1 MNLLSWVKSVFHYG
15 FWSSVV
21 LLLIMYTSLS
31 VSIFPPFAILVIFP
45 ILLFAVILIEPVRSY
60 PHKLISFLTLSWLFL
75 SVVWP
80 YFVVYHVPGLFDLR
94 PTRALLALLAIVWLF
109 YFFKSK
115 DLNDQI
121 GRYKAVSKLFFIFLW
136 FFVITKVWGVAF
148 SGAPGDTIGL
158 FIKEVIEIMLPAI
171 ILLSLLR
178 DREDVEKVVNV
189 LLWMGG
195 VVIAVGL
202 LESRIQAN
210 VLATYLP
217 ASMLSA
223 QDYVTTALSDKIRGE
238 YRLQSL
244 FGHPLVYAQFVI
256 LVLPFIV
263 YRVISTHSYWV
274 KAAMWILLIAAAIVL
289 WGTGSRAIFPAVIAE
304 IIALLLIIYYKVVVT
319 NRASFIGW
327 LYVTLM
333 PVGAIAMVA
342 VVIKAK
348 RFIMGQSDSEYL
360 STQARIE
367 MWSRGFGI
375 IESDPIG
382 ALFGFGL
389 YRAAIVIDW
398 QVAGEYTIDSYFL
411 SLLLE
416 TGILGFLAFFF
427 LAGYAFII
435 SVNTWKR
442 SGYQDHVSI
451 AFIVSISGFLMVAFI
466 LSLTHI
472 LHVFYVLV
480 AVLIFLFWLSKKA

>member
-1 MNLLSWVKSVFHYG
+1 MNFLSWAKSALNYG
-15 FWSSVV
+15 FWSAVI
-21 LLLIMYTSLS
+21 LLLILYTALS
-31 VSIFPPFAILVIFP
+31 VSIFPPFALLVIFP
-45 ILLFAVILIEPVRSY
+45 IMLFAVILIEPTRTY
-60 PHKLISFLTLSWLFL
+60 PHKLISFLTLAWLLL

-115 DLNDQI
+115 DLNSQLS
-121 GRYKAVSKLFFIFLW
+121 RYKAVSSLFFIFLW
-136 FFVITKVWGVAF
+136 FFVISKLWGVAF
-148 SGAPGDTIGL
+148 SAAPGETVGL
-158 FIKEVIEIMLPAI
+158 FVKEVIEIMLPAI
-171 ILLSLLR
+171 ILLSVLR
-178 DREDVEKVVNV
+178 DREDVEKVVNI
-189 LLWMGG
+189 LLWMAA

-202 LESRIQAN
+202 LEYRIQAN

-217 ASMLSA
+217 ASMLSS
-223 QDYVTTALSDKIRGE
+223 QEYVATALSDKIRGE

-244 FGHPLVYAQFVI
+244 FGHPLVYAQFVV
-256 LVLPFIV
+256 LALPFIV
-263 YRVISTHSYWV
+263 YRIISTQNYWL
-274 KAAMWILLIAAAIVL
+274 KFAMWGMLIAAAIVL

-304 IIALLLIIYYKVVVT
+304 IIALLLVIYYKVVVT

-333 PVGAIAMVA
+333 PLGAITMVA

-416 TGILGFLAFFF
+416 TGILGFFAFLF
-427 LAGYAFII
+427 LAGYAFVI
-435 SVNTWKR
+435 SINIWKK

-451 AFIVSISGFLMVAFI
+451 AVIVSISGFLMVAFI

-472 LHVFYVLV
+472 LHVFYALV
-480 AVLIFLFWLSKKA
+480 AVLIFLFWLIKKV